1 LRRFISWLIMIPAA
15 VAVVVF
21 ALNNKDPISL
31 NLWPF
36 ALVVEQ
42 ELYLVLTAVLG
53 VGVLLGGVVSWSGGG
68 HVRASLRKQAYEG
81 EVARRQLQAEHEE
94 NLKLRAEV
102 KALKS
107 VMEHGAQPSSD
118 DHGKTIEHAPA
129 SAAPGGSAGQLTK
142 SQNVA

>member
-1 LRRFISWLIMIPAA
+1 MRRFISWLIMIPAA

-68 HVRASLRKQAYEG
+68 YARAKLRKQAYEG
-81 EVARRQLQAEHEE
+81 EVASRQLQAEREE
-94 NLKLRAEV
+94 NLKLRTEV

-107 VMEHGAQPSSD
+107 VYDSGVQRASAD
-118 DHGKTIEHAPA
+118 DSKTIEHSP
-129 SAAPGGSAGQLTK
+129 SSAGQLTK

>member
-1 LRRFISWLIMIPAA
+1 MIPAA

-21 ALNNKDPISL
+21 ALNNKDPIAL

-53 VGVLLGGVVSWSGGG
+53 VGVVLGGVVSWSGGG
-68 HVRASLRKQAYEG
+68 HVRASLRKRAYEG

-102 KALKS
+102 KTLKS
-107 VMEHGAQPSSD
+107 VMEHGTQQASD
-118 DHGKTIEHAPA
+118 DDSKTIEHAPA
-129 SAAPGGSAGQLTK
+129 SAASGASPGQLTK